1 MIRHRWCWLCFLFVL
16 SACDDPSDPDEQGVP
31 EPELNILV
39 FTSANAV
46 PVKTA
51 SFWAVRGQNRK
62 LEMDYADGQEFLEFE
77 VRDRSLLRRP
87 DGTTFQVG
95 DSVHITVS
103 LDPNNRIVVF
113 FEPSGLEFNPIDP
126 ARLKINYRE
135 ADRDI
140 DGDGDEDEADRQ
152 LEAALRI
159 WQQEQP
165 GSLWLPTLTF
175 RIDDDDMEA
184 RVLSFTGFAMA
195 SN

>member
-1 MIRHRWCWLCFLFVL
+1 MKYRWRFPLVFLL
-16 SACDDPSDPDEQGVP
+16 LAACDDPNDPDEQAVP

-46 PVKTA
+46 PVKQA

-62 LEMDYADGQEFLEFE
+62 VEMDYADGEEFLEFE
-77 VRDRSLLRRP
+77 VRNRSLLRRP
-87 DGTTFQVG
+87 DGTLFQEG
-95 DSVHITVS
+95 DSVLVTVS
-103 LDPNNRIVVF
+103 LDPTNRIVVF
-113 FEPSGLEFNPIDP
+113 FEPSGLVFNPIDP
-126 ARLKINYRE
+126 ARLKINYKE
-135 ADRDI
+135 ADQDI
-140 DGDGDEDEADRQ
+140 DGDGDEDAADQQ

-165 GSLWLPTLTF
+165 GSLWMPTLTF

>member
-16 SACDDPSDPDEQGVP
+16 GACDDPSDPDEQGVP